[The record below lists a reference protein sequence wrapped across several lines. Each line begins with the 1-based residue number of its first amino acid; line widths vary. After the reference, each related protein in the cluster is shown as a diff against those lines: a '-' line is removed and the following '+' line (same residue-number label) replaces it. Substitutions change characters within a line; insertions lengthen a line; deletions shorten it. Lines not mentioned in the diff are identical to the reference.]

1 MYAMVLLI
9 NKFSMRS
16 FGDAIFCCLSVG
28 CKNTFVKGREVL
40 NENGIAEG
48 TISINGLDKSD
59 ES

>member
-1 MYAMVLLI
+1 MLFFVL
-9 NKFSMRS
+9 F
-16 FGDAIFCCLSVG
+16 SVG